1 MRLLP
6 ENMCLCTVARAYLP
20 AGRATSRAYLPAGRA
35 TWTVWIQCIPGIIIE
50 HYCVYFYGYCDFLFP
65 TIILFITTTT
75 FLTYYIIDK
84 HYSPILCNI
93 LPMTSQGLLID
104 KMEG

>member
-1 MRLLP
+1 MILLP
-6 ENMCLCTVARAYLP
+6 ENMCLCTVTRAYRGSRGALP
-20 AGRATSRAYLPAGRA
+20 AGRS
-35 TWTVWIQCIPGIIIE
+35 TWTVWIQCKPGIIIE

-65 TIILFITTTT
+65 TIILLRPRH
-75 FLTYYIIDK
+75 FLLTIIDK